1 MALEPKI
8 LADLR
13 RERLLQEGHF
23 VFRSGLHG
31 GVVVDRD
38 RLLSD
43 PIAAGHMGYALAK
56 RFFVDHVETVASPSI
71 WGAGL
76 AQWVAHFLD
85 PKAKIVYATPTDEGL
100 KIAAPLEELIRGR
113 RVLVVDNLVLSGE
126 TIRRFVPLIE
136 RLAGD
141 VIGVATLW
149 NSAEREIAGREV
161 FGLLNSIYDFAPA
174 ERCRFCAA
182 GDTPTPAPY

>member
-8 LADLR
+8 LADLK

-31 GVVVDRD
+31 GVVLDRD

-43 PIAAGHMGYALAK
+43 TVASGHMGYALAK
-56 RFFVDHVETVASPSI
+56 RFFVDHVETVAAPSI

-76 AQWVAHFLD
+76 AQWVAYFLD
-85 PKAKIVYATPTDEGL
+85 PKAKIVYATPTEGGL
-100 KIAAPLEELIRGR
+100 KVAAPLEELIRGK

-126 TIRRFVPLIE
+126 TMRRFVPL
-136 RLAGD
+136 
-141 VIGVATLW
+141 
-149 NSAEREIAGREV
+149 SHSPGR
-161 FGLLNSIYDFAPA
+161 
-174 ERCRFCAA
+174 
-182 GDTPTPAPY
+182 